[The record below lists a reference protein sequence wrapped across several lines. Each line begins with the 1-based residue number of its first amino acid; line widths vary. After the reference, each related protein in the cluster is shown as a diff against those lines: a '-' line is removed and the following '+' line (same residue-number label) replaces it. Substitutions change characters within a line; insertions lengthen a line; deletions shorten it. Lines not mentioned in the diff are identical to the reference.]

1 MRVGGVRREGGGE
14 GEWDGGSV
22 WCVLGRSA
30 GGRVELGDEERA
42 VSGWRRLVAGV
53 VVDGVPVDAVAVWA
67 GLPGGRGVGGGLL
80 CVVGEGC
87 VEVSGGTVGRRRWG
101 VRGDVG
107 SW

>member
-1 MRVGGVRREGGGE
+1 MGGVRREWGGE

-53 VVDGVPVDAVAVWA
+53 VVDGVVGVAVWA
-67 GLPGGRGVGGGLL
+67 GLPRGRDVGGGLL
-80 CVVGEGC
+80 CVVGGGW
-87 VEVSGGTVGRRRWG
+87 VEVSGWTMGRGRLG
-101 VRGDVG
+101 GRGDVG